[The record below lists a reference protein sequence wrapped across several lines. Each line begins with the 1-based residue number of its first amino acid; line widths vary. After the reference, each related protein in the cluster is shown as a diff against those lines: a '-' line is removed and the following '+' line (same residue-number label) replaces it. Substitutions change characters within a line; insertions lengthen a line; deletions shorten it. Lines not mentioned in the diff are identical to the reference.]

1 MHQAPRLRPTDSC
14 LEVLNTTLFDQAVRA
29 YLTYLRVE
37 CGLSPNTLA
46 AYRRDLADLHTHILT
61 GNNGRT
67 PRLDDATP
75 VAVVGHLRALKTERD
90 LASSS
95 IARHLAALRMFF
107 RWARAEG
114 HLDTNPTELIDRP
127 SQWKKVP
134 GVLSPRSIRALL
146 DAPQPGD
153 DDDPSMP
160 QLWVRDRAMLEVMY
174 ACGLRASE
182 TADLHVDEIYF
193 TLGVVKATGK
203 GNKQRLVPFGDPA
216 RNALQR
222 YLTECRPRLIRPDSR
237 DAGRLYLSRTGRP
250 LERVA
255 IWQIVK
261 RCAAAAGLK
270 NVHPHVLRHTFA
282 THLLGGG
289 ADLRIVQELLGH
301 ADVTTTQIYTRVD
314 QTRLKE
320 VVRKFHPRG

>member
-1 MHQAPRLRPTDSC
+1 
-14 LEVLNTTLFDQAVRA
+14 
-29 YLTYLRVE
+29 
-37 CGLSPNTLA
+37 
-46 AYRRDLADLHTHILT
+46 
-61 GNNGRT
+61 
-67 PRLDDATP
+67 
-75 VAVVGHLRALKTERD
+75 
-90 LASSS
+90 
-95 IARHLAALRMFF
+95 MFF

-114 HLDTNPTELIDRP
+114 HLDTNPTELVDRP
-127 SQWKKVP
+127 SLWKKVP

-146 DAPQPGD
+146 SAPQPRP
-153 DDDPSMP
+153 DDDPDAP
-160 QLWVRDRAMLEVMY
+160 PLWLRDRAMLEVMY

-182 TADLHVDEIYF
+182 TADLRVDDIHF
-193 TLGVVKATGK
+193 TLAVVKATGK
-203 GNKQRLVPFGDPA
+203 GRKQRLVPFGEPA
-216 RNALQR
+216 EAAMRH
-222 YLTECRPRLIRPDSR
+222 YLEDCRPRLARPDGR
-237 DAGRLYLSRTGRP
+237 DAGRMFLSRTGRP

-255 IWQIVK
+255 VWQIVK
-261 RCAAAAGLK
+261 RCAAAAGLH

>member
-1 MHQAPRLRPTDSC
+1 MPL
-14 LEVLNTTLFDQAVRA
+14 DQAVRA
-29 YLTYLRVE
+29 FLAYLRVE

-46 AYRRDLADLHTHILT
+46 AYQRDLADLHTHILASSA
-61 GNNGRT
+61 GKT
-67 PRLDDATP
+67 PTLTDAP
-75 VAVVGHLRALKTERD
+75 PQVIVEHLRALKNERG

-107 RWARAEG
+107 KWARAEG
-114 HLDTNPTELIDRP
+114 HLASNPTELVDRP
-127 SQWKKVP
+127 TLWKKVP

-146 DAPQPGD
+146 EAPRPNPDAD
-153 DDDPSMP
+153 DTLPP
-160 QLWVRDRAMLEVMY
+160 LWLRDRALLEVMY

-182 TADLHVDEIYF
+182 TADLAVDDVHF

-203 GNKQRLVPFGDPA
+203 GRKQRLVPFGDPA
-216 RNALQR
+216 EASMRR
-222 YLTECRPRLIRPDSR
+222 YLDACRPRLKRPDDR
-237 DAGRLYLSRTGRP
+237 DGGRLFLSRTGRP

-261 RCAAAAGLK
+261 RCARAAGLK

-314 QTRLKE
+314 QTRLKQ
-320 VVRKFHPRG
+320 VVQTFHPRG